1 MFCGTAEAVP
11 FQNNDLL
18 DLQVYAIAII
28 PRPWSL
34 PFGDTGGMV
43 LAKFVPQVFTILY
56 WLLALGWL
64 RLAIGALR
72 GMPTLPDLTRLDTAA
87 LPELPADEAPHLTVI
102 VPACNEEESIKA
114 TLRSLLGSTGL
125 RMEVIAVD
133 DRSTDQTGKLMD
145 EVAAEATASGGA
157 NRLRVMHVTELPAC
171 WLGKPH
177 ALALATQ
184 RARAPWLLF
193 TDGDVIFHPQALELS
208 LRYALS
214 SHADHL
220 VLLPTLILKTAGEA
234 AMVAAFSVMGQ
245 WSIRPWKVA
254 DPRARDFAG
263 LGGFNLVRREVYA
276 RLGGFEALR
285 MEVVDDMR
293 LGWLVK
299 RAGYAQRVA
308 IGPGLIR
315 IRWLQG
321 VFGVVNLLEKNAFA
335 VFRYRV
341 GLTLLAC
348 LGLAATMVWPL
359 AAMGAG
365 GWALAAGLLTYASV
379 ALAYGANCRATQVSP
394 WYAVFFAPAIA
405 IVFFATLRSMVLA
418 LLRNGVEWRGTR
430 YPLAELRR
438 HAGRGW

>member
-1 MFCGTAEAVP
+1 
-11 FQNNDLL
+11 
-18 DLQVYAIAII
+18 
-28 PRPWSL
+28 
-34 PFGDTGGMV
+34 MV

-56 WLLALGWL
+56 WLLALSYL
-64 RLAIGALR
+64 RLALAALR

-87 LPELPADEAPHLTVI
+87 LPELPAGEAPHLTVI
-102 VPACNEEESIKA
+102 VPARNEQESIQA
-114 TLRSLLGSTGL
+114 NLRSLLASTGL
-125 RMEVIAVD
+125 QVEVIAVD

-145 EVAAEATASGGA
+145 VVAAEAVAGGGA
-157 NRLRVMHVTELPAC
+157 NRLRVMHLSELPAG

-177 ALALATQ
+177 ALALA
-184 RARAPWLLF
+184 ARQASAPWLLF

-208 LRYALS
+208 LRYALA

-234 AMVAAFSVMGQ
+234 AMVAAFSILAQ
-245 WSIRPWKVA
+245 WTIRPWKVA

-263 LGGFNLVRREVYA
+263 VGGFNLVRREVYT

-285 MEVVDDMR
+285 MEVVDDLR

-308 IGPGLIR
+308 VGPGLIR

-335 VFRYRV
+335 VYRYRV
-341 GLTLLAC
+341 GLTLLGC
-348 LGLAATMVWPL
+348 LALAGTVVWPL
-359 AAMGAG
+359 AALAAG
-365 GWALAAGLLTYASV
+365 GWALAAALLWFLSI
-379 ALAYGANCRATQVSP
+379 ALAYAANRRATQVSP
-394 WYAVFFAPAIA
+394 RYAIFFVPAIA

-418 LLRNGVEWRGTR
+418 LFRNGVEWRGTR
-430 YPLAELRR
+430 YSLAELRR